1 MSSVGEVDPQII
13 EFSDY
18 SQLKFEI
25 EEPIHV
31 KSGLEHS
38 ERKKRTS
45 DTNESDAKRVKTEEF
60 NNNIEFDIS
69 MSEKQIKKNLEIT
82 VEELLGME
90 VISKSSGVKTKL
102 FSKLSEHELQCNIC
116 SCGSSCGLQGH
127 ISHFYGKQHKR

>member
-31 KSGLEHS
+31 KSGLEQS

-45 DTNESDAKRVKTEEF
+45 DTNESDAKRVKTE
-60 NNNIEFDIS
+60 
-69 MSEKQIKKNLEIT
+69 
-82 VEELLGME
+82 
-90 VISKSSGVKTKL
+90 
-102 FSKLSEHELQCNIC
+102 
-116 SCGSSCGLQGH
+116 
-127 ISHFYGKQHKR
+127 

>member
-82 VEELLGME
+82 VEELLGLE
-90 VISKSSGVKTKL
+90 VISKSSGVKINL
-102 FSKLSEHELQCNIC
+102 FSKLSEHELRCNIC

-127 ISHFYGKQHKR
+127 ISHFYGKKHKR